1 MRKIILLCFALTF
14 AACSPMTSSPIGQ
27 WNHDDSFSGHPAISL
42 SARNEI
48 DGQKPTLY
56 IYCNNG
62 NLALVLDVESGISY
76 DVVSKKARIQV
87 EIGENVDAQVKTD
100 DGKVLL
106 FGPEGTAGIIG
117 RIKEN
122 SNLAF
127 QMDSKDMENINPEFD
142 ASGVSEAIKPIES
155 SCK

>member
-1 MRKIILLCFALTF
+1 MRKTIVFCLAMLL
-14 AACSPMTSSPIGQ
+14 AACSPTTSSPIGQ

-48 DGQKPTLY
+48 DGQKPTLH
-56 IYCNNG
+56 IYCNSG
-62 NLALVLDVESGISY
+62 NLVLALDIESGISY

-106 FGPEGTAGIIG
+106 FGPEGTAGIIR

-122 SNLAF
+122 GNLAF

-155 SCK
+155 GCK